1 VSARQ
6 AKARTPSKAPT
17 PAKGSAGL
25 WGWARALGP
34 GLVTGAADDDPS
46 GIATY
51 SQAGAQFGFALLW
64 TVFLTLPLMIAIQL
78 ISAQIGRVTGRGIIA
93 NVKAFYPMPLVN
105 VLVVLLLAANT
116 FNIGADL
123 AAMGD
128 ALVLVIG
135 GRGELYAVAFGIISV
150 ILEVLVS
157 YRFYAPILKW
167 LTLVLFLYVAT
178 ALTVHIPWRAAL
190 FATVWPHVTL
200 SADYLLMIV
209 AIFGTTIS
217 PYLFF
222 WQASQEVEEM
232 QRGRPSPPLKSLA
245 RGGKV
250 ELDRM
255 ALDTS
260 VGMVLSNVIAYFII
274 LTTAATLN
282 AHGVTDIHTAADAA
296 NALRPLAG
304 DLTFFL
310 FALGIIG
317 TGLLAVPVLAG
328 SAAYAISDAWGWR
341 ATLEARPRD
350 AMGFYGL
357 IAGAT
362 LIGLGLTLAHIDPIH
377 MLIWSA
383 VLNGIVAVPVMAV
396 MMVVSSNAAVMKTFR
411 VRGSLLLVGWLAT
424 GVMAVAAA
432 AFLWSLV

>member
-1 VSARQ
+1 MMCARI
-6 AKARTPSKAPT
+6 
-17 PAKGSAGL
+17 GM
-25 WGWARALGP
+25 
-34 GLVTGAADDDPS
+34 VTGA
-46 GIATY
+46 GL
-51 SQAGAQFGFALLW
+51 AGALRKRFPKPVLVAVAIALLVAN
-64 TVFLTLPLMIAIQL
+64 TVNIAADLLGMADAAEMLT
-78 ISAQIGRVTGRGIIA
+78 GI
-93 NVKAFYPMPLVN
+93 NSHL
-105 VLVVLLLAANT
+105 LVVLFGVAISVAIVRLRYYQLANA
-116 FNIGADL
+116 L
-123 AAMGD
+123 KWL
-128 ALVLVIG
+128 ALVLGAYVITAF
-135 GRGELYAVAFGIISV
+135 LVHPHWSAVLHDAV
-150 ILEVLVS
+150 IPSLPVGKE
-157 YRFYAPILKW
+157 AW
-167 LTLVLFLYVAT
+167 ATLV
-178 ALTVHIPWRAAL
+178 
-190 FATVWPHVTL
+190 
-200 SADYLLMIV
+200 
-209 AIFGTTIS
+209 AILGTTIS